1 MIGFLLV
8 LFGLSSAQ
16 AKVLNLKESKL
27 AGYLSFQQA
36 NATVKKDFF
45 EGESSATDFS
55 KGFTTQT
62 GTDFGLVYRA
72 QYIAW
77 IFGFEFMKSNKISG
91 GTASTGGTTN
101 YNYTSEVSYLAPKV
115 GLEIIFYQSASARVS
130 VQGAVGTASLTSKT
144 DYSNLTI
151 APNTD
156 FSYQGKGA
164 ANLLNVSLATEFTL
178 IDNTAMQII
187 LGYRNLDFEKIKL
200 AEDVASSFQGAL
212 TKGTR
217 LKKLDGSNVEY
228 DFSGLY
234 LNVAFRVWIF

>member
-1 MIGFLLV
+1 MIEFLFVLLGFNFV
-8 LFGLSSAQ
+8 E

-27 AGYLSFQQA
+27 AGYLSIQQS

-62 GTDFGLVYRA
+62 GTDFGLIYRT
-72 QYIAW
+72 QYLAW

-91 GTASTGGTTN
+91 ATASTGGTTN

-115 GLEIIFYQSASARVS
+115 GLEIIFYQSANARVS

-144 DYSNLTI
+144 DYTNLSI

-178 IDNTAMQII
+178 IDNTAMQIV

-200 AEDVASSFQGAL
+200 AEAVASSFQGAL
-212 TKGTR
+212 TKGSR

-234 LNVAFRVWIF
+234 LSLAFRVWIF

>member
-1 MIGFLLV
+1 MIGFLFV
-8 LFGLSSAQ
+8 LLSCSSVE
-16 AKVLNLKESKL
+16 AKVLNLEESKL
-27 AGYLSFQQA
+27 AGYLSVQQS

-72 QYIAW
+72 QYVAW

-91 GTASTGGTTN
+91 ATASTAGTTD
-101 YNYTSEVSYLAPKV
+101 YNYTSEVSYLAPKL
-115 GLEIIFYQSASARVS
+115 GLEIILYQTAKARVS
-130 VQGAVGTASLTSKT
+130 IQGAVGTASLTSKS
-144 DYSNLTI
+144 DYTNLSI

-164 ANLLNVSLATEFTL
+164 ANLLNVSIATEFVL

-200 AEDVASSFQGAL
+200 SEDVASSFQGAL
-212 TKGTR
+212 TKGSVLR
-217 LKKLDGSNVEY
+217 KLDGSQVEY

-234 LNVAFRVWIF
+234 LNLAFRVWIF